1 MCESKAVIREN
12 GVEKVLLEDVALLEL
27 REGGVVLYSLSGERV
42 ELKDVFVSRI
52 DFINHKIYLMK
63 KSS

>member
-27 REGGVVLYSLSGERV
+27 REDGIVLYSLSGERV
-42 ELKDVFVSRI
+42 ELKDASISRI
-52 DFINHKIYLMK
+52 DFINHKIYLTK
-63 KSS
+63 KSG